1 MTASLLNVAV
11 IGFGRMGK
19 IYARTIAEEVEEA
32 RLHAIVDAAED
43 ARREA
48 AETFDEPHV
57 LKAPRKVWT
66 LSDLEAVII
75 ATPTST
81 HKPLVASAAREEK
94 AIFCE
99 KPLTLSREDTYDV
112 LSTVREAGV
121 PLQVGFMRR
130 FDRAYQRVYQGINS
144 GRIGEP
150 IVFKSIGRDARCPDP
165 AFADPDRSGG
175 LILDMGIHDF
185 DLARWLMGTEVEQV
199 SAEAGLL
206 VCDDLQAVND
216 FDNSVINLVFEDG
229 ALGSVEVS
237 RNATYGYDVRTEV
250 LGTDGVARVP
260 GSVVRDPAESFAL
273 IVGDGEA
280 SDDDYLTE
288 RFGEAY
294 RAQIHH
300 FVECVREERTPSV
313 TGADARAAF
322 EIGLAATFSART
334 GEPVAL
340 ADVRAGWT
348 PDQAIL

>member
-1 MTASLLNVAV
+1 MMQTPLNVAV

-19 IYARTIAEEVEEA
+19 IYARTIAEEADDA
-32 RLHAIVDAAED
+32 RLRAIVDPVED

-48 AETFDEPHV
+48 AGRFGGAHV
-57 LKAPRKVWT
+57 LERSDKVWAF
-66 LSDLEAVII
+66 SDLDAVII
-75 ATPTST
+75 ATPTSA
-81 HKPLVASAAREEK
+81 HKPLLVAAAREEK

-130 FDRAYQRVYQGINS
+130 FDRAYQRVYQGITS

-185 DLARWLMGTEVEQV
+185 DLARWLMGDEVERV

-206 VCDDLQAVND
+206 VCDDLQAVKD
-216 FDNSVINLVFEDG
+216 FDNSVVNLVFEDG
-229 ALGSVEVS
+229 ALGNVEVS
-237 RNATYGYDVRTEV
+237 RNSTYGYDVRTEV
-250 LGTDGVARVP
+250 MGTGGVARVP
-260 GSVVRDPAESFAL
+260 GSVVRDPAESSAL